1 MKSILNGKAIMG
13 YVFLFLAGITVS
25 LILGHS
31 LVALLVSIV
40 AMAFFF
46 LIYLID
52 LLYLEKDSGVD

>member
-1 MKSILNGKAIMG
+1 VKSRLNGKVLMG

-25 LILGHS
+25 LIFGHS

-52 LLYLEKDSGVD
+52 LLCLEKDSGVD